1 MDDQPDKLIMDEEDR
16 YSRFQLIP
24 WWDQDLLKKSKVLV
38 VGAGALGN
46 EILKN
51 LALVGVGN
59 IIVTDMDVIENSN
72 LSRSV
77 MFRASDEGRKKAEAA
92 ASMIKEINPDCRV
105 QWLNV
110 DVIHDLGLGVYRWAD
125 LVIGGLDNREA
136 RLSINQSCWKVGTPW
151 IDGGIEVFF
160 GIARVFSPPDSACY
174 ECTMDE
180 TDYKLI
186 NMRRSCG
193 LLSREDMVEGKVPTT
208 PTISSIIAGVQVQE
222 ALKLLHNR
230 EDIPNL
236 VGKGLFFN
244 GLNFDSYVVSYD
256 KKEECLSHD
265 FYDDIKELPLSV
277 ETTSLGQ
284 LIKSVSDEV
293 GNDATIELE
302 KELVYR
308 LVCENCNTEEN
319 IFKTLGKVTEDE
331 ARCPVCGVIREL
343 DMTHFIYGKEEYLDL
358 KLSQVGIPGMEIITI
373 RNGKQKFHIELTG
386 DRKTVLGDVI
396 CE

>member
-16 YSRFQLIP
+16 YNRFQLIP

-38 VGAGALGN
+38 IGAGALGN

-77 MFRASDEGRKKAEAA
+77 LFRASDEGRKKAEAA

-110 DVIHDLGLGVYRWAD
+110 DVVHDLGLGVYRWAD

-160 GIARVFSPPDSACY
+160 GIARVFSPPNSACY

-230 EDIPNL
+230 EDIPTL

-256 KKEECLSHD
+256 KKEECLSHE

-277 ETTSLGQ
+277 DTTSLGQ
-284 LIKSVSDEV
+284 LIKKVSDEV

-302 KELVYR
+302 KELVYK
-308 LVCENCNTEEN
+308 LDCENCNTEED

-331 ARCPVCGVIREL
+331 ARCPGCGVIREL
-343 DMTHFIYGKEEYLDL
+343 NMTHFIYGKEEYLDL

-373 RNGKQKFHIELTG
+373 RNGKQKSHIELTG
-386 DRKTVLGDVI
+386 DRKTVLGDVR